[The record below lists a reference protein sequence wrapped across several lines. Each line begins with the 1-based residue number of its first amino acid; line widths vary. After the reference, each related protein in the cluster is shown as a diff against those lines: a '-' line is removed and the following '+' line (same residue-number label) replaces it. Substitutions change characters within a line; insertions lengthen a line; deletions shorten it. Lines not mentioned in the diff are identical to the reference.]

1 MNIAILTEYKK
12 EKGIGH
18 LIRTYSIV
26 NTFRDKSYSIEFI
39 IDTYEDNLLID
50 TSEYTKFNWLT
61 DNIINSYDAI
71 LIDTYSI
78 KKYNWIN
85 LRKKSKVIFYIDD
98 GNIAIPFPDI
108 ILIKIAIESNISS
121 INPHVIG
128 TKYFPLRKEIK
139 ENQDARGLDN
149 EVLVMFGGTDIR
161 ELSVT
166 LVPILKKNQKCRF
179 NIVTANP
186 NVYNKIDC
194 TKNISKYLS
203 PPISFL
209 SSLMKRSKFA
219 IVSGGTILYELAY
232 LQIPVIVIEV
242 IDNQKKGIEVFKA
255 RKFIEESFLYN
266 DMYLNEK
273 IDNYMSKIINDY
285 SYFQKQAK
293 IGRSIIDG
301 EGSTRITE
309 KIIEYIKDIN

>member
-108 ILIKIAIESNISS
+108 ILIFKKRNQ
-121 INPHVIG
+121 
-128 TKYFPLRKEIK
+128 RKSRCK
-139 ENQDARGLDN
+139 R
-149 EVLVMFGGTDIR
+149 IR
-161 ELSVT
+161 
-166 LVPILKKNQKCRF
+166 
-179 NIVTANP
+179 
-186 NVYNKIDC
+186 
-194 TKNISKYLS
+194 
-203 PPISFL
+203 
-209 SSLMKRSKFA
+209 
-219 IVSGGTILYELAY
+219 
-232 LQIPVIVIEV
+232 
-242 IDNQKKGIEVFKA
+242 
-255 RKFIEESFLYN
+255 
-266 DMYLNEK
+266 
-273 IDNYMSKIINDY
+273 
-285 SYFQKQAK
+285 
-293 IGRSIIDG
+293 
-301 EGSTRITE
+301 
-309 KIIEYIKDIN
+309 